1 MIEPSSAFLNN
12 GLAVGSVNA
21 ERSPRI
27 GIRGHDIWMAPGKTT
42 RELICLIADRI
53 ATIRRA

>member
-21 ERSPRI
+21 ERSLQI
-27 GIRGHDIWMAPGKTT
+27 GIRGHDIWMASGKTT